1 MCKSLFYK
9 YFVILSVGVMAGCSN
24 SAITPETENPEFPEQ
39 WARQGD
45 AGTVDLNWL
54 DDFADEKLDA
64 LVAEAVSNN
73 FQLAQERARVYQAEQ
88 SVIVTRA
95 NKLPSL
101 DVTLDGSRRQFED
114 ASATAIASDSFNA
127 AFRGR
132 WDVDIWGRFS
142 AAQKAAEL
150 RFAASLARMRLVER
164 NVATATAS
172 AYFNAMEAK
181 QLLDVAQRRLDNA
194 TSSQEIVASGYR
206 QGLNDALDLY
216 LARNQVEREEANYA
230 LAEQNQSEA
239 VASLQRSLARYPDG
253 EMEIPDE
260 LPVIEAPIPTG
271 MPSELLTRRS
281 DLQESW
287 LNLLASDSDLAS
299 AHKARFPSLTLSAS
313 YGLATRELSD
323 LLSGEG
329 TAWTLAGG
337 LTQPLF
343 QAGRLKALEQQAFA
357 RVQLAEQQYLD
368 LLYSAFADVENSIS
382 RSASLQQR
390 FESFVEAEKN
400 SRAALQLATEQY
412 QRGLV
417 TYTTVLESQR
427 QAYDAVTQVV
437 QLKNQRLQNRISLY
451 LSLGGEFSTTY

>member
-1 MCKSLFYK
+1 MFKSLLSKAFLV
-9 YFVILSVGVMAGCSN
+9 FSVSVIAACSN
-24 SAITPETENPEFPEQ
+24 SAIAPETENPEFPEE

-45 AGTVDLNWL
+45 AGSVDLNWL

-64 LVAEAVSNN
+64 LVAEAVANN

-101 DVTLDGSRRQFED
+101 DVSLDGSRRQFED
-114 ASATAIASDSFNA
+114 ASATAIASDSYNA
-127 AFRGR
+127 TLRGR
-132 WDVDIWGRFS
+132 WDVDVWGRFS

-150 RFAASLARMRLVER
+150 RLAASVARMRLVER

-172 AYFNAMEAK
+172 AYFNAMQAK
-181 QLLDVAQRRLDNA
+181 QLLDVARRRLDNA

-239 VASLQRSLARYPDG
+239 IASLQRSLARYPDG
-253 EMEIPDE
+253 EMEIPDA

-271 MPSELLTRRS
+271 MPSELLTRRT

-287 LNLLASDSDLAS
+287 LNLLAADSDLAS

-313 YGLATRELSD
+313 YGLATRELND
-323 LLSGEG
+323 LLRGEG

-382 RSASLQQR
+382 RSASLQKR

-417 TYTTVLESQR
+417 PYTTVLESQR

-437 QLKNQRLQNRISLY
+437 QLKNQRLQNRIALY